1 MTAPLAPPSAAG
13 TGPLADVAQLL
24 LPAIRWEAAHGF
36 DGHRE
41 MIERALELGVGG
53 FIIFGG
59 TREAVAT
66 LTTELHARSRIPL
79 LIGAD
84 LERGAGQ
91 QIAGLTGLPPL
102 AAIGSLADT
111 EAMRHAARLTARE
124 ARSVGINWIYGPVC
138 DLDIEPDNPIVGT
151 RAIGHD
157 PALVGEL
164 AAEWIDACQ
173 AEGVLA
179 CGKHFP
185 GHGRTTGDS
194 HMELPAVHASESVL
208 HAEDLVP
215 FRAAIDAGVAA
226 LMTAHVSFPAL
237 DPTNAPATLSPRI
250 LGQLLRRT
258 MGFDGLIVTDAL
270 IMDGI
275 LDGQDERE
283 ASVRA
288 IAAGCDLL
296 LYPTDLEGVARALA
310 RAIDDRRLDADII
323 SGAAARRRRWAE
335 WAGAG
340 HAEPVADADYRW
352 ADALCRRV
360 VHTLR
365 GPLPPIGPRPEVVIV
380 DDDLGGPY
388 PPPSRE
394 PFLAALA
401 ESGVEPRDVDTPSV
415 HGAGTVIIGLFGD
428 IRSWKG
434 RPGYS
439 APARKAVAEAVASAA
454 ASGRDSIVV
463 QFSHPRLAGEL
474 GDVPAL
480 LCAWGGEAPMQR
492 AAAATLL
499 TLANGEGGVRR

>member
-1 MTAPLAPPSAAG
+1 MTVAPALVSPAG
-13 TGPLADVAQLL
+13 IGPLADVAQLL
-24 LPAIRWEAAHGF
+24 LPAIRWDETHGF
-36 DGHRE
+36 SGHTA

-53 FIIFGG
+53 FILFGG
-59 TREAVAT
+59 TRDAVAA
-66 LTTELHARSRIPL
+66 LTGDLHARSRIPL

-102 AAIGSLADT
+102 AALGSLGDR
-111 EAMRHAARLTARE
+111 EAIRHAARLTARE
-124 ARSVGINWIYGPVC
+124 AKSVGINWIYGPVC

-151 RAIGHD
+151 RALGPD
-157 PALVGEL
+157 PAQVAEL

-173 AEGVLA
+173 AESVLA

-194 HMELPAVHASESVL
+194 HMELPTVGASEAVL
-208 HAEDLVP
+208 HEEDLVP

-226 LMTAHVSFPAL
+226 LMTAHVSYPAL
-237 DPTNAPATLSPRI
+237 DSTNTPATLSPRI

-258 MGFDGLIVTDAL
+258 LGFDGLVVTDAL

-310 RAIDDRRLDADII
+310 RAIDDGRLAASTI
-323 SGAAARRRRWAE
+323 SSSAARRRRWAE
-335 WAGAG
+335 WAGGAG
-340 HAEPVADADYRW
+340 PEPVSDDDRAW
-352 ADALCRRV
+352 ADAVCRRV

-365 GPLPPIGPRPEVVIV
+365 GPLPRITARTEVIIV

-401 ESGVEPRDVDTPSV
+401 EFGVEPRDVDAPSLSE
-415 HGAGTVIIGLFGD
+415 AGTVIIGVFGD

-439 APARKAVAEAVASAA
+439 APARKAVADAVACAREA
-454 ASGRDSIVV
+454 GRPSIVV
-463 QFSHPRLAGEL
+463 QFSHPRLAPEL

-492 AAAATLL
+492 AAAAGLL
-499 TLANGEGGVRR
+499 SLANGGGRV